1 MKCKWVVEGNCTN
14 QYLINRYPNDTKCN
28 GRFSNERKYC
38 FCPSRTLRPE
48 KYRQNPNNF
57 EKIREYLE

>member
-14 QYLINRYPNDTKCN
+14 QYLINRYPNDTKCD

-38 FCPSRTLRPE
+38 FCPTRTLRP
-48 KYRQNPNNF
+48 KKNI
-57 EKIREYLE
+57 KK